1 MGAKPDFAI
10 PLSIVGIGLAIALPR
25 LLQNTPMS
33 GTDWLLVVAGLGAV
47 AFVCATF
54 FRTFFKR

>member
-10 PLSIVGIGLAIALPR
+10 PFSIVGIGLAIALPR
-25 LLQNTPMS
+25 LFKDAPMS
-33 GTDWLLVVAGLGAV
+33 GTDRLFVVAGLGAV